1 MGKKK
6 GQLFLVAIVFLVGMI
21 FIVQQALFQYSEVD
35 ITEPFMA
42 MDVRI
47 FNNILSGLN
56 QTIRETYYCN
66 ETKDSFENRLEDLKT
81 SFQEE
86 YGRTY
91 SIEMLYALNCSNWG
105 KTPPN
110 NPLTITIAV
119 SGQGRDTRGTYTFY
133 HI

>member
-21 FIVQQALFQYSEVD
+21 FIVQQALFQYSEID
-35 ITEPFMA
+35 ITEPFRT
-42 MDVRI
+42 MDVQI
-47 FNNILSGLN
+47 FNNILSALN

-66 ETKDSFENRLEDLKT
+66 ETKDSFQNRLDDLKT

-86 YGRTY
+86 YGLTY
-91 SIEMLYALNCSNWG
+91 SIEMLYALNCSNW
-105 KTPPN
+105 N
-110 NPLTITIAV
+110 SQSSSPLTITIAV
-119 SGQGRDTRGTYTFY
+119 SGQGRDTRGTYSFY